1 MDREATNVADPFAPH
16 PIELSQWTTLFEA
29 VNARVAEIVSRM
41 ANETCGPHE
50 LQCNNVGREALL
62 ECAEAWGQL
71 RTMFPVSDPELIRA
85 QRDLI
90 DVRITFANAQ
100 AALRER
106 ASGALYREE
115 RSPEV
120 QMS

>member
-1 MDREATNVADPFAPH
+1 
-16 PIELSQWTTLFEA
+16 
-29 VNARVAEIVSRM
+29 
-41 ANETCGPHE
+41 
-50 LQCNNVGREALL
+50 
-62 ECAEAWGQL
+62 
-71 RTMFPVSDPELIRA
+71 MFPVSDSELIRA

-90 DVRITFANAQ
+90 DARISFANAQ